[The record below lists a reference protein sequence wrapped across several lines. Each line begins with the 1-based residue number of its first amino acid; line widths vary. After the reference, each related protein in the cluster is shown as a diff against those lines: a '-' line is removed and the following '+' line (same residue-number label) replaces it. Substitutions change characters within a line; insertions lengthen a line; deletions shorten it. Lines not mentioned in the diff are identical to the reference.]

1 MYVPGP
7 FAETDPDVIWGLL
20 EAHPF
25 ALLVTHD
32 AEGFHATHMPFLAD
46 REGRRLTGHI
56 ARANPQ
62 PARTDGEAMIVF
74 SGPNAYVSP
83 NWYPSKAVDGRAVPT
98 WNYEAVHV
106 YGRLTWRDEADWKRI
121 HLTAL
126 ADRFERDEP
135 RPWTLAE
142 APADYVEKLFRG
154 LIGLEFAVERI
165 EAKRKLSQ
173 NRRLDNEGVIA
184 GLRRVDDPG
193 SLAIAE
199 AMEKLDRT

>member
-1 MYVPGP
+1 MYVPGH
-7 FAETDPDVIWGLL
+7 FAEQDEEVIWSLI
-20 EAHPF
+20 ESHPF

-74 SGPNAYVSP
+74 SGPDAYVSP
-83 NWYPSKAVDGRAVPT
+83 NWYPSKAADGRAVPT
-98 WNYEAVHV
+98 WNYEAVHL
-106 YGRLTWRDEADWKRI
+106 YGRLTWRDEPEWKRR

-126 ADRFERDEP
+126 SERFERDEP

-142 APADYVEKLFRG
+142 APADYLDKLFRG

-165 EAKRKLSQ
+165 EAQRKLSQ
-173 NRRLDNEGVIA
+173 NRRADNDGVIA
-184 GLRRVDDPG
+184 GLRRAGDAG